1 MRVRNDL
8 ITCYAVRAAGTSHEF
23 LQLRR
28 AVGDFMG
35 ESWQAVSGG
44 IEPGET
50 AWQAAIRELREEA
63 GLVPVEFYG
72 LPVVNTFYISQGDTL
87 WHSVPF
93 GAIVA
98 PGAPV
103 TLNHEHDAARWI
115 ARCDADK
122 AFMWATD
129 RSSIQQLCREILD
142 GGEAKA
148 YLRIPIEPL

>member
-1 MRVRNDL
+1 MRARNDL

-23 LQLRR
+23 LQLHR
-28 AVGDFMG
+28 AIGDFLG
-35 ESWQAVSGG
+35 GTWQAVSGA

-50 AWQAAIRELREEA
+50 AWQAALRELREET
-63 GLVPVEFYG
+63 GIVPVEFYR
-72 LPVVNTFYISQGDTL
+72 LPVVNTFYISEGDTL

-93 GAIVA
+93 CAIVA
-98 PGAPV
+98 ADAAV
-103 TLNHEHDAARWI
+103 TLNHEHDAARWV

-129 RSSIQQLCREILD
+129 RSAIAQLSREILD
-142 GGEAKA
+142 DGEARS